1 MQADNIV
8 PQIHG
13 RKLNVGKRVI
23 IIIFYYY
30 LFKWR
35 WSVPLRKNS

>member
-8 PQIHG
+8 PQIHA

-23 IIIFYYY
+23 IIIF
-30 LFKWR
+30 L
-35 WSVPLRKNS
+35 LLLI